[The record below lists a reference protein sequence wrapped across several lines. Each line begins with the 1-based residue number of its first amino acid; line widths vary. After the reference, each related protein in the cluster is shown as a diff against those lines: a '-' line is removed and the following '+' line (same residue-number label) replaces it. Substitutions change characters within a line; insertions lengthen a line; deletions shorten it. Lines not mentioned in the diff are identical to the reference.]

1 MTEKFLEELNVLKR
15 DVDIMSRTAME
26 MLEGGVKSMKDQD
39 LQLAEQVI
47 SRRKEIAEMD
57 QAVEEKAL
65 RIMSLYQPMG
75 KDVRLIACTLKM
87 NTYLARVGRYGND
100 IAKMTVENAEQP
112 HVCKMVSLPYMAK
125 IVCSMIEDAT
135 KGFETGGLPELD
147 SFREREDE
155 VDALRY
161 SIFRECLNYMMEDPR
176 KITRCISYIMTARYL
191 ERCGDY
197 ACKVAEKVHYV
208 ATGEHVEIK

>member
-1 MTEKFLEELNVLKR
+1 MTEKFLEELGDLKK
-15 DVDIMSRTAME
+15 DVNNMSLTAME
-26 MLEGGVKSMKDQD
+26 MLECGVKSMKEQD
-39 LQLAEQVI
+39 MELARVVI
-47 SRRKEIAEMD
+47 ARRNEIADMD
-57 QAVEEKAL
+57 QIVEEKAL

-100 IAKMTVENAEQP
+100 IAKMTVENEDQP
-112 HVCKMVSLPYMAK
+112 HVCKMVSLPYMSRV
-125 IVCSMIEDAT
+125 VCSMIEDAT
-135 KGFETGGLPELD
+135 KGFEFGELPPLD
-147 SFREREDE
+147 SFRDREDE

-161 SIFRECLNYMMEDPR
+161 SIFRECLNYMLEDPR
-176 KITRCISYIMTARYL
+176 KITRCIRYIMTARYL

-197 ACKVAEKVHYV
+197 ACKIAEKVHYV